1 MKLAWVNIGVYI
13 FYAQQSNLFGEIL
26 VDVLGFLELVGV
38 VSFGEFLLLDV
49 VVVLWVEVSEVHPV
63 LFGIFGRAGGAVLEL
78 GGEELLG
85 AALLFETLLLLVLLD
100 GDHKIL

>member
-1 MKLAWVNIGVYI
+1 MKLAWVNTVGYI
-13 FYAQQSNLFGEIL
+13 FYAQQSYLFGEIL

-38 VSFGEFLLLDV
+38 VSFGEFLLFDV

-63 LFGIFGRAGGAVLEL
+63 LFGVLGRAGGAGLGL

-85 AALLFETLLLLVLLD
+85 AALLFEALLLLVLLD
-100 GDHKIL
+100 GNHKIL